1 MNNEE
6 TLATLGPQ
14 YTERWLKQSTHKNT
28 HTTQYVLGTIMGK
41 QTQIMYIR
49 YEPSHKQLKL
59 KKKNVLCGNRN

>member
-1 MNNEE
+1 MKNEE

-14 YTERWLKQSTHKNT
+14 YTERRLKQITHKNT

-41 QTQIMYIR
+41 RTQIMYIR

-59 KKKNVLCGNRN
+59 KKKKRFMWKS